1 MNIWDILCSSRKYQY
16 LSPPPPPPHEGQR
29 KFRGN
34 GGGEGRGCPEGGN
47 FRGVGRWP
55 LESFFWGLRVRLM
68 SKLSVIWL
76 LIGVSKQKLLF
87 WTMIFYFRSA
97 ECFFHGLHD
106 SSCNTIVIGSWINF
120 RLSISSC
127 FVTEYI
133 VVFNVMW
140 SYSNKPSSN
149 MFYWK
154 GVIEV
159 DWFERWHHLC
169 RVRPY
174 RLHGSQWLTVDN

>member
-1 MNIWDILCSSRKYQY
+1 
-16 LSPPPPPPHEGQR
+16 
-29 KFRGN
+29 
-34 GGGEGRGCPEGGN
+34 
-47 FRGVGRWP
+47 
-55 LESFFWGLRVRLM
+55 M

-106 SSCNTIVIGSWINF
+106 SSCNTIVIDSWINF

-140 SYSNKPSSN
+140 SYSSKPSSN

-174 RLHGSQWLTVDN
+174 RSMVLSDLRLIINYEWPLQGKIKIIWPCILKRDRQCADYAHARASSIELSYSWRYKISFLTIPPTEICCLHSQVLF